1 MKERYRLAKGDNAG
15 VRVAFPSEWLFE
27 PFEKSHFHAGRR
39 HDSASEIPR
48 SMIDAVRSALRPH
61 LHDPD
66 LTVAKA
72 ASICGYNRR
81 RLSRDLREQGTT
93 ISKEIARLR
102 SERASKDLA
111 DTNRRVSEI
120 AQTVGFTDPTVFSRA
135 FKNWTG
141 QSPLEYRRNHKSPN

>member
-1 MKERYRLAKGDNAG
+1 MQ
-15 VRVAFPSEWLFE
+15 VTFPSVWLFE
-27 PFEKSHFHAGRR
+27 PFEKSHFHAGPSY
-39 HDSASEIPR
+39 DVVSEIPR
-48 SMIDAVRSALRPH
+48 SMLDSIRSALKPH
-61 LHDPD
+61 LHEPN
-66 LTVAKA
+66 LTVGRA